1 MEIGIDEQSTAL
13 LCLSLICVSLRPH
26 SNNMATDLRHIWF
39 QAIEEQDLSQIYR
52 LLYST
57 PNADAGVGRLNWLID
72 HSGLPIT
79 EFPSSFQELA
89 KQKLGAETC
98 AGMSALSFAIFL
110 WLHEPKSNR
119 MEVIRTIATVSFILL
134 SNAHKA

>member
-79 EFPSSFQELA
+79 EFIVTSCSVRKARGTDKGRENA
-89 KQKLGAETC
+89 DQKNL
-98 AGMSALSFAIFL
+98 F
-110 WLHEPKSNR
+110 
-119 MEVIRTIATVSFILL
+119 
-134 SNAHKA
+134 